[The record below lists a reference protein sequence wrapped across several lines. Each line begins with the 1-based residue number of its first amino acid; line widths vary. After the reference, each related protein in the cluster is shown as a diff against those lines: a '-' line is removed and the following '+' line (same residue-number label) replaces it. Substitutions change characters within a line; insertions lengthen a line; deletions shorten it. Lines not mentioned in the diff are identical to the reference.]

1 MRRAPV
7 RAPCLSLLIITP
19 PNPHDAYRIWPVYG
33 VLYTGCMLTHG
44 DWDEFRQV
52 RGMADKVGLWARFT
66 AYDLVERGKS
76 AINSG
81 KYQRALELCEQAI
94 ATNPQSADAWFTLGW
109 ALLKLETRNEDAAA
123 AFERAIALKPH
134 NPWAWN
140 NIGVLRHRAK
150 QLDAALDAYRSW
162 CQHGRPKR
170 MCCGRWGVRPRQ
182 WRRSAAP
189 ASWMPSSRRRVW
201 IPYSSLVAKARRGVW
216 TCPHAIWI

>member
-33 VLYTGCMLTHG
+33 VLYAGCMLTHG

-150 QLDAALDAYRSW
+150 QLDAALALDPELVPAWQTKADVLRTLGREAEAVEAERRAGELDAI
-162 CQHGRPKR
+162 Q
-170 MCCGRWGVRPRQ
+170 Q
-182 WRRSAAP
+182 A
-189 ASWMPSSRRRVW
+189 
-201 IPYSSLVAKARRGVW
+201 
-216 TCPHAIWI
+216 